1 MTTRISGLASGMD
14 IDSMVKD
21 LMKAERMPLDK
32 LTQKKQLLE
41 WQRDDYRDMNKLL
54 KDFDQFI
61 FTGIGRQST
70 FLKKTV
76 TSTNEAAVTATSNGS
91 SGNISTTID
100 VIQLAASRTWIG
112 DPVVDV
118 NANNKPRPGDTK
130 LSSLAT
136 LPSDN
141 KLRFKLTKP
150 GASDV
155 VKDGTNDK
163 VFEITI
169 DPTTE
174 TIDSLTQKLSNSEL
188 GVSAFYESGSGQ
200 MIITNKETGLGS
212 KITFAGADAF
222 DTSTQKLFEQLGYQA
237 AGDLT
242 EINETNL
249 GSNAFFTLNGLT
261 MTRSSNSFTV
271 SGVTYNLKSNTTG
284 PVTISA
290 STDSQGIFDSIVKF
304 VDQYNTTIEKIN
316 DKVSEERYRTYT
328 PLTDEQRKDLSDK
341 EAELWDA
348 KAKSGMLKGDTILS
362 SGLNQLR
369 SNMYASVNNGKSD
382 YDQLAKIG
390 IQTSA
395 NYLEK
400 GKLIITDENKLK
412 DAIAKDPEA
421 VMKLFA
427 NSGTTTDT
435 KGIAYR
441 LRDSIDSIIDKVE
454 AKAGNTLRT
463 NNQFAIGKQLI
474 DMNTRITN
482 FNTRLTQVEDRY
494 YRQFTA
500 MEQAISRSNQ
510 QSMYLSQQFS
520 SGQ

>member
-21 LMKAERMPLDK
+21 LMKAERVPLDK

-41 WQRDDYRDMNKLL
+41 WQRDDYRDMNKVL
-54 KDFDQFI
+54 KDFDQLI
-61 FTGIGRQST
+61 FNGVGRQST

-76 TSTNEAAVTATSNGS
+76 TSTNESAVTATSNGS
-91 SGNISTTID
+91 SGNISTTMDDIT
-100 VIQLAASRTWIG
+100 LATARTWIG
-112 DPVVDV
+112 NGVKDSNGKVPGSDV
-118 NANNKPRPGDTK
+118 K
-130 LSSLAT
+130 LKDAGLLPLNST
-136 LPSDN
+136 LKFN
-141 KLRFKLTKP
+141 LTKA
-150 GASDV
+150 GATDY
-155 VKDGTNDK
+155 VKEADGTTNK
-163 VFEITI
+163 IFSITI
-169 DPTTE
+169 DPETE
-174 TIDSLTQKLSNSEL
+174 TMDSLAKKISDSEL
-188 GVSAFYESGSGQ
+188 GVNAFYDSRSGQ
-200 MIITNKETGLGS
+200 MVITNKETGAGS
-212 KITFAGADAF
+212 KIKLSDSNTQDFFKSLGF
-222 DTSTQKLFEQLGYQA
+222 TTNTYNNLTGNSNSTQGTDA
-237 AGDLT
+237 T
-242 EINETNL
+242 
-249 GSNAFFTLNGLT
+249 FTLNGLK
-261 MTRSSNSFTV
+261 MTRPSNSFTV
-271 SGVTYNLKSNTTG
+271 SGVTYNLKSNTTD
-284 PVTISA
+284 PVTISS
-290 STDSQGIFDSIVKF
+290 STDSQGVFDSIVKF
-304 VDQYNTTIEKIN
+304 VDQYNTTIGKIN

-369 SNMYASVNNGKSD
+369 SNMYASVNTGKSD

-427 NSGTTTDT
+427 NNGTTSNT
-435 KGIAYR
+435 KGIAFR
-441 LRDSIDSIIDKVE
+441 LRDSIDSIMDKVE
-454 AKAGNTLRT
+454 AKAGNALRT
-463 NNQFAIGKQLI
+463 NNQFVIGKQLI
-474 DMNTRITN
+474 DMDTRITN

-500 MEQAISRSNQ
+500 MEQAISCSNQ
-510 QSMYLSQQFS
+510 QSMYLSQQFGG
-520 SGQ
+520 GQ

>member
-21 LMKAERMPLDK
+21 LMKAQRIPLDK

-54 KDFDQFI
+54 KDFDQLI
-61 FTGIGRQST
+61 FDGVGRQST

-76 TSTNEAAVTATSNGS
+76 TSTNDSVVTATSNGS
-91 SGNISTTID
+91 SGNISTTIEK
-100 VIQLAASRTWIG
+100 ITLATSRTWIG
-112 DPVVDV
+112 QPVLTGS
-118 NANNKPRPGDTK
+118 NPMQADTK
-130 LSSLAT
+130 LSSLGT

-141 KLRFKLTKP
+141 KLKFKLTKP
-150 GASDV
+150 GTSDF
-155 VKDGTNDK
+155 VKDGTTDK
-163 VFEITI
+163 IFEITI

-174 TIDSLTQKLSNSEL
+174 TIDSLTQKLSNSDL
-188 GVSAFYESGSGQ
+188 GVSAFYDSRTGQ
-200 MIITNKETGLGS
+200 IVITNKETGAGS
-212 KITFAGADAF
+212 KITFADTNTQNLYENLGF
-222 DTSTQKLFEQLGYQA
+222 TSNVNNELTST
-237 AGDLT
+237 
-242 EINETNL
+242 NNNL
-249 GSNAFFTLNGLT
+249 GTDATFTLNGLS
-261 MTRSSNSFTV
+261 MSRSSNSFTI
-271 SGVTYNLKSNTTG
+271 SGVTYTLKSNTTS

-290 STDSQGIFDSIVKF
+290 STDSQGIFDSIIKF
-304 VDQYNTTIEKIN
+304 VDQYNTTIGKIN
-316 DKVSEERYRTYT
+316 DKVSEERYRKYD

-348 KAKSGMLKGDTILS
+348 KAKSGMLRGDTILS

-369 SNMYASVNNGKSD
+369 SDMYASVNTGKAD

-390 IQTSA
+390 IQTSSS
-395 NYLEK
+395 YLDK
-400 GKLIITDENKLK
+400 GKLTITDENKLK

-421 VMKLFA
+421 VKKLFT
-427 NSGTTTDT
+427 NSGTTSET

-441 LRDSIDSIIDKVE
+441 LRDSIDSIMGKVE
-454 AKAGNTLRT
+454 AKAGNSSRG

-474 DMNTRITN
+474 DMDTRITN

-510 QSMYLSQQFS
+510 QSVYLSQQF
-520 SGQ
+520 GGEQ